1 MCLMIKH
8 CTPTHRKEGYDDQ
21 WRYYPGYDAS
31 FDDDYR
37 RRGETFAG
45 DDFDRRSVHSEQ
57 SAHSVHSSHSHHSR
71 RSSFSSRS
79 QQVNVPIFLVCTGFS
94 YPWFNHQG
102 LATSTHNL
110 DAALQTAVSQKR
122 WCATCFSTTLIKVNK
137 LRHKLLSWNR
147 KYRYLLMMMMF
158 FCQVMLHLRSWICF
172 NYNPRVMLTS

>member
-1 MCLMIKH
+1 MIKH

-37 RRGETFAG
+37 RRGEFAG

-79 QQVNVPIFLVCTGFS
+79 QQVNAQIFLVCTGFFL
-94 YPWFNHQG
+94 PV
-102 LATSTHNL
+102 L
-110 DAALQTAVSQKR
+110 
-122 WCATCFSTTLIKVNK
+122 
-137 LRHKLLSWNR
+137 
-147 KYRYLLMMMMF
+147 
-158 FCQVMLHLRSWICF
+158 
-172 NYNPRVMLTS
+172 